1 MMKPL
6 LLMAALGIALSFV
19 ATPAIAQEADTTRS
33 REVQKERLVD
43 RDGDGIP
50 DKTPGHGQRMRRGK
64 DRFIDKDGDGI
75 CDGRAAGLGLRSRG
89 GEGKMKG
96 GKR

>member
-1 MMKPL
+1 MIKQFSL
-6 LLMAALGIALSFV
+6 IGFFGIALVFA
-19 ATPAIAQEADTTRS
+19 ATPAMAQNPDTTRS
-33 REVQKERLVD
+33 RDVQKERLVD

-50 DKTPGHGQRMRRGK
+50 DKAPGHGQGMRRGK

-89 GEGKMKG
+89 GGGKMKG